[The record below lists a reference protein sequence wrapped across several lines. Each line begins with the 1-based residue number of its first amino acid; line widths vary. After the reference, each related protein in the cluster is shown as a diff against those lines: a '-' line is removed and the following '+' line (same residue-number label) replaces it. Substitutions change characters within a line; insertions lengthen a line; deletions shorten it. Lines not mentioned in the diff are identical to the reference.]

1 MSLARATAVMTV
13 GTVLSRITGLLRI
26 AAIVAALGVA
36 EDRLADTYNLGN
48 TVPNI
53 IYELILGGI
62 LTSVFVPVFVQL
74 LEKEGKEKAWV
85 IASSIINISLI
96 ILTAMTVVGMFAAPV
111 IAHIYTSGVPEAQAA
126 VQRDVLTFLIRLF
139 IPQII
144 FYGLAALT
152 AGLLNANKKFAA
164 PMYTPVLNNLAVIVI
179 FIAFHQAY
187 GDVGGLAGATRWQL
201 VIIGGGTTLGV
212 ALMAIAQLPFLRGL
226 GRYRFTLSGVKHP
239 AVKNL
244 ARLSVFVIG
253 YVIVNQ
259 IGYLIV
265 QVLAASN
272 QGDFAA
278 YITAFT
284 FFMLP
289 HGLFA
294 VSIITALLPGMSEL
308 AVDERWD
315 EFRLRLSTGIR
326 TTALLIFPAAVGY
339 LVLGEPIVRFML
351 QRGVMTA
358 ESTELVAGVLR
369 LFVIGLLP
377 FSLFQ
382 LFLRAFYSM
391 QNTKTPFLINCAAV
405 ALNTAVNLTVYD
417 RFGVRGLAAGH
428 AIAYTFGVFLQARSL
443 SKRIGG
449 LDGAAIVRSVGRIAI
464 AAGGMG
470 LLVWLSS
477 RALDGV
483 LGSTFVGQTVGL
495 AVPVLVGVVSYL
507 VLSRLLHVPE
517 LDYAKGLLT
526 RRTVRR
532 G

>member
-13 GTVLSRITGLLRI
+13 GTVLSRIAGLLRI

-36 EDRLADTYNLGN
+36 EDRLSDTYNLGN

-53 IYELILGGI
+53 VYELILGGI

-74 LEKEGKEKAWV
+74 LEKEGRENAWV

-96 ILTAMTVVGMFAAPV
+96 ILTAVTIIGIFAAPV
-111 IAHIYTSGVPEAQAA
+111 IAHVYTSGVPEAQAA
-126 VQRDVLTFLIRLF
+126 AQRDVLTFLIRLF
-139 IPQII
+139 VPQII
-144 FYGLAALT
+144 FYGLTALT
-152 AGLLNANKKFAA
+152 AGLLNAHKKFGA
-164 PMYTPVLNNLAVIVI
+164 PMYTPVLNNLAVIAI

-187 GDVGGLAGATRWQL
+187 GEVGGIANVSRWQL
-201 VIIGGGTTLGV
+201 VVIGGGTTLGV

-226 GRYRFTLSGVKHP
+226 GHYSFTLSGIRHP

-244 ARLSVFVIG
+244 AKLSVFVIA

-265 QVLAASN
+265 QILAASN

-308 AVDERWD
+308 AVTERWD
-315 EFRLRLSTGIR
+315 EFRSRLSTGIR
-326 TTALLIFPAAVGY
+326 TTSLLIFPAAVGY
-339 LVLGEPIVRFML
+339 LVLGKPIVRFML
-351 QRGVMTA
+351 ERGVMTA
-358 ESTELVAGVLR
+358 ESTDLVAGVLR

-382 LFLRAFYSM
+382 LFLRAFYSL
-391 QNTKTPFLINCAAV
+391 QNTKTPFLINCASV
-405 ALNTAVNLTVYD
+405 GLNTIVNLAVYG
-417 RFGVRGLAAGH
+417 RFGVEGLAAGH
-428 AIAYTFGVFLQARSL
+428 ALAYTFGAFLQARSL

-449 LDGAAIVRSVGRIAI
+449 LGGGAIARAVGRIAI

-483 LGSTFVGQTVGL
+483 LEPTFVGQTVGL
-495 AVPVLVGVVSYL
+495 LVPVLIGVMSYL
-507 VLSRLLHVPE
+507 ILARLLRVPE
-517 LDYAKGLLT
+517 LDYAKGLLA
-526 RRTVRR
+526 RRLVK
-532 G
+532 GD